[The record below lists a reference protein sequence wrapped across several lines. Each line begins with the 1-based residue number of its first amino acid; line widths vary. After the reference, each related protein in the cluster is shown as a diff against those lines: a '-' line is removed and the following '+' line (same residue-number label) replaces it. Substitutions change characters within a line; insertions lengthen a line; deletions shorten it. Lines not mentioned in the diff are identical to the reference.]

1 MSAHRSCEFPGS
13 GRCQVCDE
21 GLCPTRILDLDTA
34 GMPAAKRRSRGVVRR
49 LLEHMLR
56 ADADGVGV
64 WLEVT
69 DSRNVPLYERFGFTT
84 AHTPPSGDDAA
95 RGG

>member
-1 MSAHRSCEFPGS
+1 
-13 GRCQVCDE
+13 
-21 GLCPTRILDLDTA
+21 
-34 GMPAAKRRSRGVVRR
+34 MPAAKRRSRGVVRR
-49 LLEHMLR
+49 LLEHMLGR

-69 DSRNVPLYERFGFTT
+69 DPRNVPLYERFGFTT